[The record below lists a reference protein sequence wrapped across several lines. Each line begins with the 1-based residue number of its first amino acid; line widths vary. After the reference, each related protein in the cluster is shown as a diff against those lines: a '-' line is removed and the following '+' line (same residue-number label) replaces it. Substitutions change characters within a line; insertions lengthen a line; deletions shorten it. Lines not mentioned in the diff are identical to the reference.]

1 MSDYRFST
9 VRIIPDLIRGEPLNI
24 GVILHDV
31 DNSTIYRR
39 FTKNWTEV
47 KRRAGIERLPHAN
60 GPASIGNK
68 EFLDA
73 LSAKAGKNNL
83 VVTKPKPVSPI
94 NTPQE
99 TLDVLFKV
107 QVSLPERSSAKRSA
121 KGGTLQKFCR
131 SLDATIQKMGF
142 PAQSYERGYAFEAT
156 VVDRRFPYAFFKD
169 RFPHLCIDYLSFS
182 KSNVLDITRNTSLDI
197 ELIRKS
203 QRKSG
208 IFQTDFKV
216 FSEQDR
222 DEVDA
227 SDGRVRNSLEVLE
240 LSGIQTVYRKDHVY
254 ELDRI
259 HKIVSVT
266 A

>member
-24 GVILHDV
+24 GAILHDV

-60 GPASIGNK
+60 GPASIENK

-73 LSAKAGKNNL
+73 LSAKAGKNSL

-99 TLDVLFKV
+99 TLDALFKV
-107 QVSLPERSSAKRSA
+107 QVSLP
-121 KGGTLQKFCR
+121 
-131 SLDATIQKMGF
+131 
-142 PAQSYERGYAFEAT
+142 
-156 VVDRRFPYAFFKD
+156 V
-169 RFPHLCIDYLSFS
+169 
-182 KSNVLDITRNTSLDI
+182 
-197 ELIRKS
+197 
-203 QRKSG
+203 
-208 IFQTDFKV
+208 
-216 FSEQDR
+216 
-222 DEVDA
+222 
-227 SDGRVRNSLEVLE
+227 E

-266 A
+266 AVSHTRGSLRPAYKSVRVGQVS